1 MATPKPNVVLS
12 LVDHVTGG
20 VTIRARV
27 NDLIRYI
34 NVPRQ
39 LVVKHNLLHN
49 ADERDRLVLERE
61 YPDGAKCLELH
72 EDEFGQPALRP
83 LDVILQGIKG
93 IFYGLQLDYESF
105 ENVVPVSK
113 PSITVTANGPSDR
126 LCKAEHPLMQSYG
139 KLILKIAEL
148 PDNLTSPDNPLWP
161 RTKRLEAEL
170 LQELKM
176 HRAVIELGL
185 GIAPQI
191 FGLVTEKGRG
201 AIGYFMEYPEGSRTF
216 AELDKNDGHKMTED
230 EKQAC
235 RDTLKKL
242 HQAGFLHGDIHPGNL
257 VRRADGSVMLIDYQA
272 TQRVSLAEVPSSTQE
287 IERVNKLES
296 WMNMLS

>member
-1 MATPKPNVVLS
+1 MATSKPNVVLS

-72 EDEFGQPALRP
+72 EEESGQPALRP
-83 LDVILQGIKG
+83 LDVVLQGIKG

-148 PDNLTSPDNPLWP
+148 PDTLASPDNPP
-161 RTKRLEAEL
+161 
-170 LQELKM
+170 ELKM
-176 HRAVIELGL
+176 HRAVVELGL

-216 AELDKNDGHKMTED
+216 AELDKYEGHKMTED

-272 TQRVSLAEVPSSTQE
+272 TQRVSLAEVPSSSQE
-287 IERVNKLES
+287 TERVNKLES
-296 WMNMLS
+296 WMSILS